1 MSFIRKC
8 SVAKFLLSTP
18 QITRNYA
25 HIRNV
30 FHVSQAWL
38 WKVLRKLISQR
49 IARLRT
55 IRNKEDFSKAF
66 SHHEFQFIFH
76 IWKLITSDYETVYSH
91 PFHTSI

>member
-1 MSFIRKC
+1 MIHSYHIMARK
-8 SVAKFLLSTP
+8 SLLLERAVSAKFLLSTT

-30 FHVSQAWL
+30 IHVSQAWL

-55 IRNKEDFSKAF
+55 IRSKEDFSKAF
-66 SHHEFQFIFH
+66 SQHEFQFIFLH
-76 IWKLITSDYETVYSH
+76 A
-91 PFHTSI
+91 